1 MGLKEKAIEMSE
13 IYRKNPKV
21 EAIILAGSVARKLE
35 DEHSD
40 IELHILWSMPPEN
53 EDRKGLLTILVEQF
67 CHIILMRKK
76 NGRKRI

>member
-53 EDRKGLLTILVEQF
+53 EDRKGPINYMVEQF